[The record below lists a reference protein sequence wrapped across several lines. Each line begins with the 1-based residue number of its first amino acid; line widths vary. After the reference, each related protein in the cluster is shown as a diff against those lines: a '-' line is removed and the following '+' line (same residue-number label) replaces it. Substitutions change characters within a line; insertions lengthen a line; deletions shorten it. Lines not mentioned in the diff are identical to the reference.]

1 MGKKRYRIVDRLDP
15 SFEVYGNSFTE
26 LYDTLSRHLE
36 SSSIERFL
44 RLENT
49 KLRIQLS
56 ITHRRKEYLH
66 RSVILTINNEAN
78 DTPSWST
85 YMIYVKDEDTYIPY
99 STWES
104 YNQSKN
110 FSHARQAVDG
120 AGGVRKI
127 AKALGVSPT
136 TIINLLKDPSPMK
149 YTMAKKLKDMG
160 IDPEVFFED

>member
-1 MGKKRYRIVDRLDP
+1 MEKKYKIIDKLDP
-15 SFEVYGNSFTE
+15 SFEVYGNSFTG
-26 LYDTLSRHLE
+26 LYNALARRLE
-36 SSSIERFL
+36 TSFVEKFL

-56 ITHRRKEYLH
+56 INHRRKEYLYK
-66 RSVILTINNEAN
+66 SVILTINNETE
-78 DTPSWST
+78 DTSSWST
-85 YMIYVKDEDTYIPY
+85 YMIYVKNEDTYIPY

-104 YNQSKN
+104 YSQSKN